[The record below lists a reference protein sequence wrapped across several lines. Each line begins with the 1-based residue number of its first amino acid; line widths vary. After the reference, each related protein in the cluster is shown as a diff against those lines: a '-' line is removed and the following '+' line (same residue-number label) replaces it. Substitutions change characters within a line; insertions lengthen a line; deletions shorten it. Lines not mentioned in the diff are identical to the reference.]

1 MHPLRSLLDEGDTFL
16 ASGQLF
22 RFSYGGGDGNDV
34 VLYAVPEP
42 NGALLSLVAGGV
54 WARRAGG
61 ASQSPSIGD
70 ERITRRVAA
79 GFSLQTLHL
88 TRSGSLLACEPFPR
102 LRAIFPA
109 QHVCLFMS
117 ESALAASGGASPQV
131 STIAEAV
138 IRIAGNSQDG
148 IQAIG
153 GFLARLAG
161 RSEQEVMTFM
171 TIPSTISG
179 GPSIFQVRIGSGEVL
194 SAGDECDVLLAFYQH
209 SYEGHISA
217 VKKGGIVLYDTG
229 HVQPNPDWQTTYHHV
244 GVPISG
250 ETVEAVG
257 GTGRDKGKNVYAL
270 GLIARMFDLNVP
282 KLKKLIEERFTGK
295 DPAVAQN
302 AITCFQAGYGHRIQG
317 LMQAFQFHPGDKAG
331 RDQVVMSGNEALA
344 YGILAAGVRFGAGY
358 PITPWSDIMELL
370 RRELPKYGG
379 TFVQTEDEI
388 AAISM
393 ALGASYAGRVA
404 VTGSSGPGISLKTE
418 ALGWASMAE
427 MPIVIIDVQRGG
439 PSTGM
444 PTNVEQS
451 DLNIAC
457 FGGHGDSPRVV
468 VAPAS
473 VEDCFYTAIEA
484 VNIARKYSTPVVLLT
499 DQGIATR
506 IEAFRYPDLEH
517 VCQDIS
523 PDLTPVGDHKPYDL
537 EAPDGVTRHL
547 APGTRVASGKY
558 PVVTGLEHDE
568 LGHPTGS
575 GKVHMAMMSKRR
587 NKLRKLAEELPLPE
601 IFGAPE
607 GHVLLVGWGSSRGPI
622 QEAVKQA
629 RSHGEAISSLHLKHL
644 NPLPNGLEKIFSGF
658 THVVVVE
665 LNDEGLY
672 GFGQLAGILRAR
684 FCDPRIRGVTKT
696 DGLTW
701 KVREI
706 LDRVMRLTK

>member
-1 MHPLRSLLDEGDTFL
+1 MATAAHS
-16 ASGQLF
+16 
-22 RFSYGGGDGNDV
+22 GGGAKTTKIN
-34 VLYAVPEP
+34 
-42 NGALLSLVAGGV
+42 
-54 WARRAGG
+54 
-61 ASQSPSIGD
+61 
-70 ERITRRVAA
+70 
-79 GFSLQTLHL
+79 
-88 TRSGSLLACEPFPR
+88 
-102 LRAIFPA
+102 
-109 QHVCLFMS
+109 
-117 ESALAASGGASPQV
+117 
-131 STIAEAV
+131 EAV

-194 SAGDECDVLLAFYQH
+194 SAGDEADMLLCFYQH
-209 SYEGHISA
+209 SYEDHIKA
-217 VKKGGIVLYDTG
+217 LKLGGIVLYDSD
-229 HVQPNPDWQTTYHHV
+229 HVTPKPEWQENYRHV
-244 GVPISG
+244 GVAISSL
-250 ETVEAVG
+250 TVEAVG

-270 GLIARMFDLNVP
+270 GLLAKIYDLNVP
-282 KLKKLIEERFTGK
+282 KLTKLIEERFAGK
-295 DPAVAQN
+295 DPNVVKN
-302 AITCFQAGYGHRIQG
+302 ALACFNAGYNHSLENLLKTYQFYPAAGKDGH
-317 LMQAFQFHPGDKAG
+317 
-331 RDQVVMSGNEALA
+331 QVVMNGNEALA
-344 YGILAAGVRFGAGY
+344 YGLIAAGVRFGAGY

-379 TFVQTEDEI
+379 TFIQCEDEI
-388 AAISM
+388 ASISM

-427 MPIVIIDVQRGG
+427 MPLVIVDVQRGG

-468 VAPAS
+468 LAPSS

-484 VNIARKYSTPVVLLT
+484 VNIARKYSTPVIILT

-506 IEAFRYPDLEH
+506 IEAFIEPDLEKI
-517 VCQDIS
+517 CQDIS
-523 PDLTPVGDHKPYDL
+523 PDLTPVADHKPYDL
-537 EAPDGVTRHL
+537 AAPDGITRHL

-568 LGHPTGS
+568 MGHPTAS
-575 GKVHMAMMSKRR
+575 PKLHSQMTAKRR
-587 NKLRKLAEELPLPE
+587 NKLRKLAWELPTPKTY
-601 IFGAPE
+601 GPDE
-607 GHVLLVGWGSSRGPI
+607 GHVLLVGWGSSLGPI
-622 QEAVKQA
+622 REAVDRA
-629 RSHGEAISSLHLKHL
+629 RSVGEPVSALHLKHL
-644 NPLPNGLEKIFSGF
+644 NPLPNGLEKIFKGF
-658 THVVVVE
+658 HHVFVVE

-672 GFGQLAGILRAR
+672 GHGQLTSILRAR
-684 FCDPRIRGVTKT
+684 YALPHIHGIHKT

-701 KVREI
+701 KVKEI
-706 LDRVMRLTK
+706 LDRTRQLVTAIKEGRA